1 MSRKSR
7 PPRQTRAEIAARAAR
22 HIVDGSA
29 ADFEMARR
37 KAAHECGAE
46 RARDLPDNLELH
58 RAVAEYLQLFHGT
71 SHAARITRLRSA
83 ALAAME
89 FFAPFDP
96 RLTGPVLYGTACE
109 HAVIDLLLS
118 TDEIEAVTRHLLER
132 RRAYALTERSLRVA
146 GLDGVQ
152 RLPVFELDLAG
163 ERIEALV
170 SPAHGGSRVPLST
183 LDGKP
188 VKRAGIAA
196 VRALLESGQTFAAD
210 HAYA

>member
-7 PPRQTRAEIAARAAR
+7 PPRSTRAEIAARAAR
-22 HIVDGSA
+22 HLVDGSA
-29 ADFEMARR
+29 ADFATARR

-46 RARDLPDNLELH
+46 RARDLPDNLEVH

-71 SHAARITRLRSA
+71 SHAARVVRLRRA
-83 ALAAME
+83 GLVAME
-89 FFAPFDP
+89 FFASFDP

-109 HAVIDLLLS
+109 HGVIDLLLAA
-118 TDEIEAVTRHLLER
+118 DEVEAVTRHLLEHR
-132 RRAYALTERSLRVA
+132 LPYVLTERALRVA
-146 GLDGVQ
+146 GMAGVQ
-152 RLPVFELDLAG
+152 RVPAFILDLAG

-170 SPAHGGSRVPLST
+170 LPASGGARVPLSA

-196 VRALLESGQTFAAD
+196 VRTLLESGQTFAAE